1 MMNYA
6 VRMSSEIE
14 TNVVSVE
21 RIKEYA
27 DVPQVGPQLLQSRS
41 ATKTTL
47 QI

>member
-27 DVPQVGPQLLQSRS
+27 DVPQVGPSYISTTTAVIVQ
-41 ATKTTL
+41 TTL
-47 QI
+47 

>member
-27 DVPQVGPQLLQSRS
+27 DVPQVCLTFILN
-41 ATKTTL
+41 L
-47 QI
+47 